1 MLQFVINTGSMEI
14 FLIIYVADLLQFS
27 KGESS
32 NAKEEIDFH
41 V

>member
-1 MLQFVINTGSMEI
+1 MISVT
-14 FLIIYVADLLQFS
+14 DLLQFS